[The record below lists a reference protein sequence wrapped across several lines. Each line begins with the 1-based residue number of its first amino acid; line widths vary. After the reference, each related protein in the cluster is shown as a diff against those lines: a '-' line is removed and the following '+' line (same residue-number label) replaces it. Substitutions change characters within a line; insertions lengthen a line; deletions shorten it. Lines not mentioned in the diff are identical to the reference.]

1 MIEENS
7 NEVLA
12 NDFTH
17 VLLIDLDYVVVNLR
31 KVEFQAMQKGL
42 DPKGVE
48 LNKAIYTKSSMSP
61 NYRFTIKEILTSLGK
76 KADAIE
82 KAVSEV
88 KKSAIDFF
96 ENNKELNKGV
106 MDLINSATKRNVEV
120 KFYST
125 MEKSSIDKLLTNLG
139 LDSYNLD
146 VIVPN
151 EINDIF
157 PKADDWL
164 KMLKQANIEDKT
176 IVALVSSQLA
186 CKGALT
192 AGASCVVVP
201 DEFTAYQDF
210 SGSKF
215 ILDNLSDEKPEVI
228 LDHTLRM

>member
-1 MIEENS
+1 MIEDNS

-31 KVEFQAMQKGL
+31 KVEFKAMQKGL

-106 MDLINSATKRNVEV
+106 LDLINSAKKRNVEV

-125 MEKSSIDKLLTNLG
+125 MEKSSVDKLLSNLG

-201 DEFTAYQDF
+201 DEFTAFQDF

>member
-201 DEFTAYQDF
+201 DEFTAFQDF

>member
-1 MIEENS
+1 MTEENS
-7 NEVLA
+7 NEVIA
-12 NDFTH
+12 IDYTH
-17 VLLIDLDYVVVNLR
+17 VLLIDLDYVGVNLR
-31 KVEFQAMQKGL
+31 NVEFEAMQKGL
-42 DPKGVE
+42 NPKGVE
-48 LNKAIYTKSSMSP
+48 LNKATFTKSSMSP
-61 NYRFTIKEILTSLGK
+61 NYRFTIKEILISLGK

-88 KKSAIDFF
+88 KKSVNEFF
-96 ENNKELNKGV
+96 ENTKELNNGII
-106 MDLINSATKRNVEV
+106 DLIDSAKKRNVDV
-120 KFYST
+120 KFFST
-125 MEKSSIDKLLTNLG
+125 MDKSSVDKLLINLG
-139 LDSYNLD
+139 LNNYNLD
-146 VIVPN
+146 VIIPN

-176 IVALVSSQLA
+176 IVAFVSSQLA

-201 DEFTAYQDF
+201 DDFTEFQDF

-215 ILDNLSDEKPEVI
+215 ILDKLSDENPDLI